1 MSAEML
7 VLVPGLNCTGRLFA
21 DQIEAL
27 GRGRPVLVAD
37 NASDDSMGAM
47 AQRLLAAAPERF
59 ALAGLSMGGFVAFEV
74 LRRAPERVT
83 RVALLDTTARPDS
96 PDRAAMRAEQVARAR
111 AGRFEEVIEEGFHA
125 AVHPARHEDE
135 ALRRVRRDMGLATG
149 VEGFARQIAAMSARA
164 DSRPDLARIGVPTL
178 VLCGEEDELT
188 PLRLSREIAEG
199 IAGARLEVVPHCG
212 HLSTLEKPAT
222 VTKLLADWLAA

>member
-1 MSAEML
+1 ML

-21 DQIEAL
+21 DQVEAL

-37 NASDDSMGAM
+37 NASDDSMAGM
-47 AQRLLAAAPERF
+47 AERLLAGAPERF

-83 RVALLDTTARPDS
+83 RLALLDTTARPDS

-111 AGRFEEVIEEGFHA
+111 AGRFEEVIDEGWTMS
-125 AVHPARHEDE
+125 VHPARHEDK
-135 ALRRVRRDMGLATG
+135 ALRRVRREMALATG

-164 DSRPDLARIGVPTL
+164 DSRPDLGHIALPTL
-178 VLCGEEDELT
+178 VICGEQDELT
-188 PLRLSREIAEG
+188 PLRLSEEIANG
-199 IAGARLEVVPHCG
+199 IQGARLEVVPHCG

-222 VTKLLADWLAA
+222 VSLLLSDWLGG